1 MSVTIWRPRGYVDG
15 FSYLGGE
22 GGTYPINGD
31 PLEAPFNRDTKVREV
46 ARFTGWKQSY
56 WCDTGEFEITTDQVK
71 PADVKKG
78 YMVEIDGEHFVIEDV
93 NWIRDE
99 EGYYCTFSGR
109 DFWKFPESQIAHRW
123 IGESFHITGYDDAF
137 TGETLARAVSDWF
150 TTMAAG
156 WWRDR
161 LRFPRADAGTGWQ
174 NWDRIVTVKLPQGT
188 SEEDFFEKVIHANV
202 TDVMS
207 YASEWRMFCSWFNMG
222 LRFDFTFNDAS
233 GVYEIEPVLY
243 GGQDNGLFINTA
255 SRGVSDI
262 DFQENSRGTVNAS
275 FCMFESKFTYSPV
288 NVNDYAPD
296 DYQGYLY
303 DHGTEETYRAFCY
316 GIKDDAA
323 SFSERAQFFSEK
335 YVDAGQ
341 AQEAAVISEDAMR
354 AWIKAQA
361 ENDLGSDEVA
371 FKFNYDG
378 TGAYKYGVHFGLGD
392 YITIVD
398 DYLGIMS
405 KQRLSG
411 VKTVYDAGDFK
422 RYELEFNNQR
432 ISRADVT
439 KRKFAEINRRT
450 YGKGKQG

>member
-1 MSVTIWRPRGYVDG
+1 MSVTIWKPRGYVDG
-15 FSYLGGE
+15 FAYQGGA
-22 GGTYPINGD
+22 GGTYPINGS
-31 PLEAPFNRDTKVREV
+31 PLAAPYSRDTKVREV
-46 ARFTGWKQSY
+46 SRFTGWKKSY

-93 NWIRDE
+93 NWTRDDN
-99 EGYYCTFSGR
+99 GYSCTISGR
-109 DFWKFPESQIAHRW
+109 DFWKFPESQVAHRW

-174 NWDRIVTVKLPQGT
+174 DWDRIVRFDLADTTQEAILAKTVNAT
-188 SEEDFFEKVIHANV
+188 V
-202 TDVMS
+202 TEIMS
-207 YASEWRMFCSWFNMG
+207 YASEWRMFCSWFGVG
-222 LRFDFTFNDAS
+222 LRWDFAFNDHS
-233 GVYEIEPVLY
+233 GVYEISPTLY
-243 GGQDNGLFINTA
+243 DGQDNGLFINTA
-255 SRGVSDI
+255 SRGVSGV

-275 FCMFESKFTYSPV
+275 FCMFECPQTYSQA
-288 NVNDYAPD
+288 NARDYVPD
-296 DYQGYLY
+296 DYQGDFYNP
-303 DHGTEETYRAFCY
+303 GTEELFRSFTY

-323 SFSERAQFFSEK
+323 SFSERAQFFSER

-341 AQEAAVISEDAMR
+341 MQEAALASEGAMR

-361 ENDLGSDEVA
+361 ESEFVSDEVA

-378 TGAYKYGVHFGLGD
+378 TGAYKFGVHFGLGD
-392 YITIVD
+392 HITIVD
-398 DYLGIMS
+398 DFLGVMS

-411 VKTVYDAGDFK
+411 VKTVYNAGDFQ

-432 ISRADVT
+432 ISRADVM
-439 KRKFAEINRRT
+439 KRRLAEINRRT
-450 YGKGKQG
+450 YGAGKQG